1 MEDNELQSMWKA
13 DAAKMD
19 PAYVMNLQTWALH
32 ARTIE
37 YVQTFRAET
46 SLRSLVAFK
55 RRAVVIGIIW
65 SLLLGILIYGN
76 HFKNVFFSG
85 SLSVILLFSIVA
97 IVVYTRQI
105 VLIKSI
111 NYGEM
116 VVGIQEKLLTLQ
128 VSTVKIIRLLWLQL
142 PFYTTFFWSREWIE
156 TAPAFWYT
164 AFPITLVFTFLAIW
178 IYRHINFKNTDK
190 KWFGKLIGKKD
201 WGSII
206 AARASLDEI
215 AAFKLTA

>member
-1 MEDNELQSMWKA
+1 MEDNELQSMWRA
-13 DAAKMD
+13 DATKVD
-19 PAYVMNLQTWALH
+19 PAYVMNLQAWALH

-37 YVQTFRAET
+37 YVQTFKAEA

-55 RRAVVIGIIW
+55 KNAVIIGIIW
-65 SLLLGILIYGN
+65 SLLLGMLIYGN

-97 IVVYTRQI
+97 IVVYIRQI

-111 NYGEM
+111 NYGEK
-116 VVGIQEKLLTLQ
+116 VVGIQEKLLKLQ
-128 VSTVKIIRLLWLQL
+128 VSTVNIIRLLWLQL
-142 PFYTTFFWSREWIE
+142 PFYTSFFWSREWIE
-156 TAPAFWYT
+156 TDPAFWYT

-178 IYRHINFKNTDK
+178 IYRHISFKNTDK
-190 KWFGKLIGKKD
+190 KWFGKLLGKKD

-215 AAFKLTA
+215 ATFKSTE

>member
-1 MEDNELQSMWKA
+1 
-13 DAAKMD
+13 MD
-19 PAYVMNLQTWALH
+19 PAYVMNLQAWALH

-55 RRAVVIGIIW
+55 KTAVVIGIIW

-76 HFKNVFFSG
+76 HFKNVFFSA

-97 IVVYTRQI
+97 IVVYIRQI

-116 VVGIQEKLLTLQ
+116 VVGIQEKLLKLQ
-128 VSTVKIIRLLWLQL
+128 VSTVNIIRLLWLQL
-142 PFYTTFFWSREWIE
+142 PFYTSFFWSKEWIE
-156 TAPAFWYT
+156 SDPAFWYT

-178 IYRHINFKNTDK
+178 IYRLINFKNTDK